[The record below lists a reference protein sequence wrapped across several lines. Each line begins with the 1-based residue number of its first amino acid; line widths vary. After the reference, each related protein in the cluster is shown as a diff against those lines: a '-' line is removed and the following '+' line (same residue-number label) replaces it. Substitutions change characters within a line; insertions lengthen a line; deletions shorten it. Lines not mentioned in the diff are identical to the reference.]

1 MTMGAC
7 PELGQVAVGQLTPTA
22 VRELLDR
29 QSAFIRLTVHELRR
43 PLAVAQGHLSMIS
56 DGTFGSIPEQ
66 ADPSLQATASAV
78 QEMGAL
84 VDGLAAVV
92 RLDDGGAA
100 LRRQRCS
107 LWRLAAGCM
116 ASVEAN
122 ARDRHVALEQYGPD
136 VDANVDPAHLRIAV
150 LNLLG
155 NAIQHSPAGSTV
167 ALSVAAADEAVTI
180 TVADRGPGI
189 AAGEAEH
196 VFEPWCQGQHASDG
210 LGLGLW
216 IVHRIVEWH
225 GGRLT
230 LESVPG
236 RGSTF
241 GIVLPQR
248 GAGPVGGPRG
258 W

>member
-1 MTMGAC
+1 MTMGAW
-7 PELGQVAVGQLTPTA
+7 PEVGRPAVGQLTPTA
-22 VRELLDR
+22 VRELLDK

-43 PLAVAQGHLSMIS
+43 PLALAQGHLSMIS

-84 VDGLAAVV
+84 VDGLAAVA
-92 RLDDGGAA
+92 RLDDGAA
-100 LRRQRCS
+100 PLRRQRCS
-107 LWRLAAGCM
+107 LGRLAAGCM
-116 ASVEAN
+116 ASVETE
-122 ARDRHVALEQYGPD
+122 ARDRHVALQQHGPD
-136 VDANVDPAHLRIAV
+136 VDADVDPAHLRIAL
-150 LNLLG
+150 LNLLS

-167 ALSVAAADEAVTI
+167 ALSVAVADEAVTI

-189 AAGEAEH
+189 AAGEADH
-196 VFEPWCQGQHASDG
+196 VFEPWYQGQQASDG

-230 LESVPG
+230 LESAPE

-241 GIVLPQR
+241 GIVLPRR
-248 GAGPVGGPRG
+248 GAGRVGGPG
-258 W
+258 EW